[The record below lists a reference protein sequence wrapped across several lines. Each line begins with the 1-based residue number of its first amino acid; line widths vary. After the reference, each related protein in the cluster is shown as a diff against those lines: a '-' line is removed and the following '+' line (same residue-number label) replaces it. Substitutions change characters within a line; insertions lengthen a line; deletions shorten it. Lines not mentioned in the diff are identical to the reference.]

1 MTSYGIHRTRVV
13 GGLLYRTNCYPYS
26 YGAPTGHGSSP
37 SCSKQQNYTSPVS
50 LEPFLIKFLNG
61 RIKVCVGCKGPHM
74 KDSQNGLLPPPHDI
88 CIGHCEPLTFV
99 NPRTGLESS
108 KMGNAYYHVNLSCI
122 RKKHPNFTPSQL
134 ICDDDVRK
142 ALKPMHFQF
151 LWDTLGFSI

>member
-1 MTSYGIHRTRVV
+1 
-13 GGLLYRTNCYPYS
+13 
-26 YGAPTGHGSSP
+26 
-37 SCSKQQNYTSPVS
+37 
-50 LEPFLIKFLNG
+50 
-61 RIKVCVGCKGPHM
+61 M
-74 KDSQNGLLPPPHDI
+74 KDYQNRLLPPPHDI

-108 KMGNAYYHVNLSCI
+108 KMGNAYCHVNLNCI

-142 ALKPMHFQF
+142 ALKPVHFQF